1 MRRPSVWYVGLGFVL
16 TSSAA
21 VAAPAPAPRFKPIVL
36 PMPDDAPVEGSGS
49 SITTAATPGRTG
61 AMRTVLTDPA
71 SGTALGHTPRRAPY
85 DLRHEQREDDR
96 LGPSLKRRLRAR
108 GTGMRDAYME
118 GDSGLRL
125 SVGNSYHMTYR
136 ATSRMAGSRAA
147 ARRGSSAVNL
157 RDGYEGYAPVALAG
171 YDRFVSDRMKV
182 GVEGGMMVGRSTAMY
197 ADETMPGAGSA
208 ERTARNPVA
217 DVVMTY
223 AF

>member
-1 MRRPSVWYVGLGFVL
+1 MRGPSIWYVGLGFAL
-16 TSSAA
+16 TSTTVGA
-21 VAAPAPAPRFKPIVL
+21 APAPRFKAVVL
-36 PMPDDAPVEGSGS
+36 PMQAEPSVEGIGS
-49 SITTAATPGRTG
+49 PMEAATMPVRPG

-71 SGTALGHTPRRAPY
+71 RETALGHQPRQVPY
-85 DLRHEQREDDR
+85 DLRVAKRDDGS
-96 LGPSLKRRLRAR
+96 LGTSLKRRLRPR
-108 GTGMRDAYME
+108 GSGTRDAYLD
-118 GDSGLRL
+118 GDSGLRV
-125 SVGNSYHMTYR
+125 SVGSSYHMSYR
-136 ATSRMAGSRAA
+136 ATSRMAGSRMA

-171 YDRFVSDRMKV
+171 YDRFVSDRMKI

>member
-1 MRRPSVWYVGLGFVL
+1 M
-16 TSSAA
+16 SSAA
-21 VAAPAPAPRFKPIVL
+21 VAAPSPRFKAVVL
-36 PMPDDAPVEGSGS
+36 PMQAETPVEGIGPSVG
-49 SITTAATPGRTG
+49 AGATRDRMG

-71 SGTALGHTPRRAPY
+71 SETALGHMPRPAPY
-85 DLRHEQREDDR
+85 DLRHMYREDGS
-96 LGPSLKRRLRAR
+96 LGTSLKRRLRSR
-108 GTGMRDAYME
+108 GTGMRDAYMD

-197 ADETMPGAGSA
+197 ADESMPGAGSA

>member
-1 MRRPSVWYVGLGFVL
+1 MRGPSVWYVGLGVL
-16 TSSAA
+16 LMSSAA
-21 VAAPAPAPRFKPIVL
+21 VAAPSPRFKAVVL
-36 PMPDDAPVEGSGS
+36 PMQAETPVEGIGP
-49 SITTAATPGRTG
+49 SIGAGATLDRTG

-71 SGTALGHTPRRAPY
+71 GETALGHMPRLAPY
-85 DLRHEQREDDR
+85 DLHHMHREDGS
-96 LGPSLKRRLRAR
+96 LGTSLKRRLRAR
-108 GTGMRDAYME
+108 GTGMRDAYMD

-182 GVEGGMMVGRSTAMY
+182 GLEGGMMVGRSTAMY
-197 ADETMPGAGSA
+197 ADESMPGAGSA